1 MNKLKQLP
9 RLMIF
14 AEVAQKGSFT
24 QAANALGTTKSA
36 VSQQISQ
43 LESDLSARLL
53 NRTTRGVSPTALG
66 EKLLLRCQSLQEQV
80 ELVFNDV
87 QNAGISP
94 SGRLS
99 VTFPHALEA
108 NVVLPAIEQL
118 CLEYPGI
125 QPELVASDTSMDL
138 VTNNLDLAIHAGE
151 LPDSTY
157 RAMPVGTLTEIF
169 CATPLYLNRH
179 GTPKTPQ
186 ELSEHSWIA
195 TGWQNSK
202 MSIRDKDSGQL
213 SNLVLNQIAQA
224 NTLPSTLEMTLRHM
238 GIALLPD
245 VIAIPRI
252 KSGELVQLVGS
263 ITGPLWPIY
272 TLHAYPGDKPIHVD
286 RFHQLVSRF
295 FNGLLSD

>member
-1 MNKLKQLP
+1 MV
-9 RLMIF
+9 F

-43 LESDLSARLL
+43 LESDLAARLL

-118 CLEYPGI
+118 CLEYPCI

-186 ELSEHSWIA
+186 ELSEHRWIA
-195 TGWQNSK
+195 TGWQSSK

-213 SNLVLNQIAQA
+213 SNLMLNQIAQA

-245 VIAIPRI
+245 VVAIPRI
-252 KSGELVQLVGS
+252 KSGELVQLVDS

-272 TLHAYPGDKPIHVD
+272 TLHAYPGDKPVHVA